1 MVVEGCLGSPSPCGR
16 IAPQTCSISSQTYEC
31 LYWADFGEHAS
42 ILLAKD
48 LPTTLPSDFPCPHP
62 SEYCDSFDLQKVF
75 SFNEV
80 LIPESPGEVT
90 VAQFPGK
97 FPGSLVV
104 WKQGIF

>member
-1 MVVEGCLGSPSPCGR
+1 MRSVFLDNRAAGPQVQRDSGTGSEWEEVQGD
-16 IAPQTCSISSQTYEC
+16 I
-31 LYWADFGEHAS
+31 G
-42 ILLAKD
+42 
-48 LPTTLPSDFPCPHP
+48 TTRGGAGDTGSTRGGAGDTG
-62 SEYCDSFDLQKVF
+62 SMR
-75 SFNEV
+75 